1 MAKTERLTT
10 PERRRVVAEYAEGA
24 KMSALA
30 AKYGVSRWTIY
41 RLLKRY
47 EETGKVGLDF
57 DRCGRKSKLSAAQKE
72 AVREALTADPDA
84 DLQALLDRLA
94 LPCTLRALYYIV
106 KQMGF
111 RRGPKRERVKL
122 TRPALPLDSPEI
134 APLPVWKGRAY
145 LWETADSKKPPY

>member
-1 MAKTERLTT
+1 MEGGKEGVCMARAERLTT
-10 PERRRVVAEYAEGA
+10 AERWRVIAAYAEGA

-30 AKYGVSRWTIY
+30 KEYGVSRWTIY

-47 EETGKVGLDF
+47 EETGRVSLDF

-72 AVREALTADPDA
+72 AVREALAADPDT

-111 RRGPKRERVKL
+111 RRGTRHEKIKL
-122 TRPALPLDSPEI
+122 TRPAKPPDPPEI

-145 LWETADSKKPPY
+145 LW

>member
-1 MAKTERLTT
+1 MAKDKRLTT
-10 PERRRVVAEYAEGA
+10 AERWRVVAEFAEGA

-30 AKYGVSRWTIY
+30 AKYDVSRWTIY

-47 EETGKVGLDF
+47 EETGKVSLDF
-57 DRCGRKSKLSAAQKE
+57 DRCGRKSKLTEAQKE
-72 AVREALTADPDA
+72 AVREALVADPDA

-111 RRGPKRERVKL
+111 RRGAKRERIKL
-122 TRPALPLDSPEI
+122 TRPVTPPDSPEI
-134 APLPVWKGRAY
+134 APRPVWKGRAY
-145 LWETADSKKPPY
+145 LWR